1 MLENGMEEF
10 KLDRNT
16 PVPLYYQL
24 KQYLIG
30 QIRSGKLKVG
40 DMLPTEFELC
50 EKFGVSR
57 PTVRQAMSE
66 MVAEGY
72 LYRHKGKGT
81 FVSKPKLEGR
91 FFQKLQSYNVEMT
104 QKGLEPATEVLNLKT
119 VMANDEV
126 CVNLGLPE
134 DSLCILLERLRFAD
148 GEPMVYLETFVPYER
163 FKSLLQ
169 VDFST
174 LNLYQELEERF
185 HIKIYR
191 AHRVLEALAANEM
204 EAKLLQIQPGEP
216 VCFVTTVAYTKTEE
230 AVEYSR
236 ARYRGD
242 RNKFS
247 MDLYTE

>member
-1 MLENGMEEF
+1 MENRMDDF
-10 KLDRNT
+10 KLDRDT

-30 QIRSGKLKVG
+30 QIRGGKLKVG
-40 DMLPTEFELC
+40 DMLPTEFDLC

-72 LYRHKGKGT
+72 LYRHKGRGT

-104 QKGLEPATEVLNLKT
+104 QKGLEPATEVLNLKM
-119 VMANDEV
+119 VEDAEDA
-126 CVNLGLPE
+126 CVHLGLEPQ
-134 DSLCILLERLRFAD
+134 SKCILLERLRFAD
-148 GEPMVYLETFVPYER
+148 GEPMVYLETFMPYDR
-163 FKSLLQ
+163 FGELLE

-191 AHRVLEALAANEM
+191 ARRVLEAIAANEV
-204 EAKLLQIQPGEP
+204 EAKLLQIKEGEP
-216 VCFVTTVAYTKTEE
+216 ICYVTTVAYTKDEI

-247 MDLYTE
+247 IDLYTE

>member
-30 QIRSGKLKVG
+30 QVRSGKLKVG

-119 VMANDEV
+119 VTANDEV
-126 CVNLGLPE
+126 
-134 DSLCILLERLRFAD
+134 
-148 GEPMVYLETFVPYER
+148 
-163 FKSLLQ
+163 
-169 VDFST
+169 
-174 LNLYQELEERF
+174 
-185 HIKIYR
+185 
-191 AHRVLEALAANEM
+191 
-204 EAKLLQIQPGEP
+204 
-216 VCFVTTVAYTKTEE
+216 
-230 AVEYSR
+230 
-236 ARYRGD
+236 
-242 RNKFS
+242 
-247 MDLYTE
+247 

>member
-1 MLENGMEEF
+1 MKNKMDDF
-10 KLDRNT
+10 KLDRDT

-30 QIRSGKLKVG
+30 QIRAGQLKVG
-40 DMLPTEFELC
+40 DMLPTEFDLC

-72 LYRHKGKGT
+72 LYRHKGRGT

-104 QKGLEPATEVLNLKT
+104 QKGLEPATEVLNLKM
-119 VMANDEV
+119 VEDEEEA
-126 CVNLGLPE
+126 CVNLGLTPG
-134 DSLCILLERLRFAD
+134 SKCILLERLRFAD
-148 GEPMVYLETFVPYER
+148 GEPMVYLETFLPYES
-163 FKSLLQ
+163 FKELLD

-174 LNLYQELEERF
+174 LNLYEELEDRF

-191 AHRVLEALAANEM
+191 ARRVLEAIAANAA
-204 EAKLLQIQPGEP
+204 EAKLLQIKEGEP
-216 VCFVTTVAYTKTEE
+216 VCYVTTVAYTKSDE
-230 AVEYSR
+230 AVEFSR

-247 MDLYTE
+247 IDLYTE